1 MHEIRNVDLPST
13 GVVACKLSNEEIEP
27 LWHEARD
34 IQRDFAQA
42 QPYNNNLMGN
52 IRHEY
57 KLESCINHIEK
68 LAIDLSQHYRYFVN
82 EPDRG
87 LYLAGAWINFQRKY
101 EFNPPHNHDGV
112 MVVVIYLQVP
122 YTREQELAASG
133 VPRDKNMAGT
143 FVFQYVAPDGRIA
156 SQSLEIDRSWEN
168 VMIMFPAWMLHSVY
182 PFYTSDDFRISVS
195 GNLHLR

>member
-1 MHEIRNVDLPST
+1 MHEIRSVDLPSIN
-13 GVVACKLSNEEIEP
+13 VVACKLSAAEIEP
-27 LWHEARD
+27 LWQEARD
-34 IQRDFAQA
+34 IQQDFTQA
-42 QPYNNNLMGN
+42 QSYNNNLMGN

-57 KLESCINHIEK
+57 KLKSCLAHMEK
-68 LAIDLSQHYRYFVN
+68 LAVDLGQHYRDVAN
-82 EPDRG
+82 TSCRE

-101 EFNPPHNHDGV
+101 EFNPPHNHDGFLV
-112 MVVVIYLQVP
+112 TVIYLQIP

-133 VPRDKNMAGT
+133 IPRDKNMAGN

-156 SQSLEIDRSWEN
+156 SQTLETDRSWEN

-195 GNLHLR
+195 GNLYLR